1 MPDPAFD
8 LGPQHLLDNDLYKF
22 TMQQAVLELYPDAQV
37 EYRFTNRRLS
47 DKFTPAF
54 LLEFKKQLE
63 NMRNLSVESGEIKR
77 LGERL
82 PFLKPHY
89 LEYLKHYRY
98 DPSEVIYS
106 LDEDGRFDLAVRG
119 SWHRT
124 ILWEVPLM
132 ALISECY
139 FRHCDNSWETHPWI
153 KIQESLAAEKGRRL
167 NEAGCRWADFGT
179 RRRRNWQVQ
188 NIVVTQQKAYEGF
201 VGTSNVW
208 LALEHGVA
216 PIGTMAHEWPMGVS
230 ALEGLRYA
238 NRIGLYKWNEVY
250 QGNLGIALTDTYTT
264 DRFFGNDGRAPDFD
278 SVLARIYDGV
288 RQDSDCPFKF
298 TDKAHA
304 FYTGMRIPPK
314 SKASVFSDS
323 LNVDKA
329 IEIQR
334 YAEDKLNPLFGIGTH
349 LTNDFE
355 GSHALNMVIKL
366 WSVNGIPVVKL
377 SDDPGKA
384 QGDSDAVKVA
394 KWTFLGQGL
403 NEEETS

>member
-1 MPDPAFD
+1 MPDSAFD

-22 TMQQAVLELYPDAQV
+22 TMQQAVLELYPDAEV

-54 LLEFKKQLE
+54 LVEFKKQLE
-63 NMRNLSVESGEIKR
+63 NMQNLVVKPNEIAR
-77 LGERL
+77 LGKRL

-89 LEYLKHYRY
+89 LGYLQHYRY
-98 DPSEVIYS
+98 DPSEVVYS
-106 LDEDGRFDLAVRG
+106 LEDDGRFNLSVRG
-119 SWHRT
+119 PWHRT

-139 FRHCDNSWETHPWI
+139 FRHCDNSWEEQDWI
-153 KIQESLAAEKGRRL
+153 NKQTALADEKGRRL

-179 RRRRNWQVQ
+179 RRRRNWNVQ
-188 NIVVTQQKAYEGF
+188 NIVVNQMKVYEGF
-201 VGTSNVW
+201 TGTSNVW

-216 PIGTMAHEWPMGVS
+216 PIGTMAHEWPMGIS

-238 NRIGLYKWNEVY
+238 NRIALYKWNDVY

-264 DRFFGNDGRAPDFD
+264 DRFFLDDFD

-298 TDKAHA
+298 TDKAFD
-304 FYTGMRIPPK
+304 FYNRMNIPPK

-329 IEIQR
+329 IKIQE
-334 YAEDKLNPLFGIGTH
+334 YAQEKLNPLFGIGTH

-384 QGDSDAVKVA
+384 QGDPDAVRVA
-394 KWTFLGQGL
+394 KWTFLGHEL
-403 NEEETS
+403 DEEAIA